1 MTHPQTAPSQRILSA
16 KHINY
21 DTTHPLYR
29 ETGTQYE
36 LEWQGVLK
44 RKSFQQTPIGIVREI
59 QSNTLQRDLCNG
71 RRKPKTTSIIS
82 QRDQATHACHH
93 AKSSLPHEEPYIK

>member
-1 MTHPQTAPSQRILSA
+1 MTHPQPPLSSPSQRIISA

-59 QSNTLQRDLCNG
+59 QSNTVQSDSCNG
-71 RRKPKTTSIIS
+71 RGKN
-82 QRDQATHACHH
+82 QRPP
-93 AKSSLPHEEPYIK
+93 L